1 MLMKPGWSAVLIM
14 LLSGCATFQGTG
26 GSGPSPEPK
35 PATQTS
41 CQKECVGKGHR
52 LMSCIWLADIKME
65 WEGALVVP
73 PVPVES
79 GGRLAITHCCC
90 NYPALMPK
98 ETEELRRQ
106 WKNARE
112 PFREEWG
119 KKFGAWPT
127 EGGKFWPGHHI
138 HDLGHGGHPTDP
150 NNILPT
156 SPEVHD
162 VFSKAYPGCYEGVAP
177 WRRAGS
183 YWPYTDN

>member
-1 MLMKPGWSAVLIM
+1 MKPGWSAVLIM

-41 CQKECVGKGHR
+41 CQKECVGRGHR
-52 LMSCIWLADIKME
+52 LMGCIWLADIKME

-127 EGGKFWPGHHI
+127 EGGKFWPGHQI